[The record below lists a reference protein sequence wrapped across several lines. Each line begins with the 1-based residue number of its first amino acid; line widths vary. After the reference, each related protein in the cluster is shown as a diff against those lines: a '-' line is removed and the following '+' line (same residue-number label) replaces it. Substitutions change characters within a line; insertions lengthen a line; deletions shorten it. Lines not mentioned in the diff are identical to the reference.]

1 MGKYSILP
9 AFRATGTSWQTRMN
23 D

>member
-1 MGKYSILP
+1 MP

-23 D
+23 DVLKE